1 MKNMIIC
8 IMVAIT
14 AYWFAGKLEKT
25 FKGNLL
31 KSTGN
36 ANHYKLSFFKSYLSD
51 ATAFMKIRWPY
62 LRKVRCLMKE
72 MLEVT
77 WGLAFV
83 VGFILGICEKDWPVI
98 IAGLVFI
105 VYLLLFYWVA
115 IEWIKENERAVQ
127 KRRKALEKRNAAR

>member
-1 MKNMIIC
+1 
-8 IMVAIT
+8 
-14 AYWFAGKLEKT
+14 
-25 FKGNLL
+25 
-31 KSTGN
+31 
-36 ANHYKLSFFKSYLSD
+36 
-51 ATAFMKIRWPY
+51 MKIRWPY